1 MKVAGD
7 GMTSQWKDGDYMSL
21 ISREDLL
28 KQLGISERFNNPDIP
43 AYVMGIIKGMPSIEK
58 VGHWYQDKHEVKVV
72 ESGAWY
78 RCSCCGSP
86 ALNGRL
92 TMYCANCG
100 ARMEAEHE

>member
-1 MKVAGD
+1 MN
-7 GMTSQWKDGDYMSL
+7 L
-21 ISREDLL
+21 IDRDELIN
-28 KQLGISERFNNPDIP
+28 QLGISDRFNAAVP
-43 AYVMGIIKGMPSIEK
+43 AWVLGVIRGLPTAEK
-58 VGHWYQDKHEVKVV
+58 VGHWYKDKHEVKVV

-78 RCSCCGSP
+78 RCSCCNAP

>member
-1 MKVAGD
+1 
-7 GMTSQWKDGDYMSL
+7 MSNL

-28 KQLGISERFNNPDIP
+28 KQLGISDRFNADVP
-43 AYVMGIIKGMPSIEK
+43 AWVIGVIKGMPEAEK
-58 VGHWYQDKHEVKVV
+58 HGHWYQDKHEVKVV

-92 TMYCANCG
+92 TIYCPTCG
-100 ARMEAEHE
+100 ARMEAEHDDSIEKDKVL